1 MAQKGQQEIRA
12 QGACRK
18 NTQKRRSIRHL
29 AARGEFFPWRLHLVQ
44 LKHTAR
50 QKFTTAQR

>member
-29 AARGEFFPWRLHLVQ
+29 AARGELFSLEIALGANKTHGSTKV
-44 LKHTAR
+44 
-50 QKFTTAQR
+50 